1 LLYIRGIPQTT
12 PTHLHLFSS
21 SSITIETTATAPR
34 PHAHTIVSVTTGNE
48 HEPLSVRCAA
58 SLSLSRLVPREP
70 QSISRLFRFAHS
82 LSLILTTTSTIVS
95 PTLLTTLFT
104 TLYSITTAFG
114 ALSLVHRI
122 YAFWSNHSLHSL
134 SIRTY
139 GKRHAV
145 NCTSPKPWQT
155 LTTTTSRRSL
165 RRRRPRTQWPTRR
178 RRRLLVTTTMACK
191 STSSPL
197 TAMPALT
204 PPSLVST

>member
-1 LLYIRGIPQTT
+1 MSTSLCPCAVLPLSLALVSCHESGKVSLAFFASHT
-12 PTHLHLFSS
+12 PSHSS
-21 SSITIETTATAPR
+21 SP
-34 PHAHTIVSVTTGNE
+34 PHPPSFH
-48 HEPLSVRCAA
+48 
-58 SLSLSRLVPREP
+58 
-70 QSISRLFRFAHS
+70 QHS
-82 LSLILTTTSTIVS
+82 LQHSLPPS
-95 PTLLTTLFT
+95 
-104 TLYSITTAFG
+104 SITTAFG